1 MADTEE
7 YFPRGGKKPVFKEF
21 KQTSNFL
28 GTLERTEKKK
38 KKLKK
43 KSEGDDGYL
52 SDEISEFDVST
63 KNCAVGLSY
72 QIVKE
77 GLQILGR
84 VSQVLETRLQVSLPC
99 RMQGTVMACHIS
111 DAYNKLLEAYVGDQV
126 DSIKE
131 LRHMFRPGQYVAVR
145 VLEVDRANLMLSLMP
160 QHVNQG
166 KVHTEIEKGTIF
178 QAAVTSVEDH
188 GYVLDLGVPNTKAF
202 LPKKNAREDVEL
214 DVGYLTWCVVKSVT
228 PGSEHTV
235 VSLSSQGAALAPPL
249 RRKPARGVAAV
260 TPGASLEF
268 TVDKALENGIEGHIF
283 DGITSYVQ
291 RQHADRGK
299 GKKPTLGQK
308 VRAHLLYEMPTR
320 KAPYLTLRPIFETT
334 TTLEEEQTLKEGD
347 MVEDALVIKIT
358 SRSIVF
364 KLGSHGVG
372 TMSVKRVRAVDDLSD
387 EEIIAK
393 SYPIGSTHRV
403 RVLCYNLSD
412 YRYSVSDDPKTLNEK
427 YFTLR
432 QLNVGDIVEATESA
446 KSNGGVTLKV
456 GKLTGFVPM
465 THLTDAGVYIDPK
478 KPTAGP
484 KFKHKP
490 GHPIKARVL
499 ALDLDSNSLILTLK
513 PSLLDPEVEA
523 LSSYHQAEVGKA
535 YTGVIKLRNPA
546 VEALSS
552 YYQAEVGK
560 AYTGVIKA
568 DDDDDLTLKPSLLD
582 PAVEALSS
590 YHQAEV
596 GKAYTGVIKHAAED
610 YVLVSFFSGVSCFIP
625 RQYVTRD
632 AASLRAAFHQG
643 QIVKCTILKVDPENK
658 KMTGS
663 LTTAP
668 FWPAKKREVTEK
680 RKNKDESEV
689 PKKKQKVNSED
700 ETEKP
705 KEGKKKKDKKSKQ
718 ESETVETAEE
728 SPKKKKS
735 KSKSKEIIEEV
746 PEDDKIESDMEIDE
760 TEQKTKP
767 KKKKDKNKHIEETE
781 DITEEVE
788 TKKKKK
794 SKKVTEVITQDLED
808 NKASSESDHID
819 TDIPESD
826 EVLTPIDMQLVD
838 LSDCDTAKKCKKRVV
853 SLIRSIEARARR
865 IDVIDGK
872 ITDIEERGLHGK
884 NKKYH
889 TAMHA
894 EKNIVQERIK
904 ILAKALKKAQDKLK
918 EFPET
923 DESKEW
929 KKKDKKKKEIAE
941 VKEAVEDKT
950 IELNDDAKVDK
961 VSTKESKRKDK
972 AKEGKKSKAEA
983 AVVPELDVPSAKDFW
998 TMDVDTLN
1006 QNAQKEVESSSSSDE
1021 EDTTQPKK
1029 KRKKLTVS
1037 EKLAKARAEDER
1049 VRALELARGDAP
1061 ASVEGYERA
1070 LLASPDDS
1078 RLWISYM
1085 ALHLQATEIEKARAV
1100 ARRALSS
1107 ISFREE
1113 QEKLNVW
1120 LALLNLEN
1128 RFGTKETMQ
1137 KTLEEALQMNDTY
1150 EVHSKLLDI
1159 YADTAKVQELSTL
1172 IDLMTRRYKTSGC
1185 FTRCGAAAY
1194 RAGLVD
1200 AARRAMQHAIKVLDK
1215 REHVNV
1221 LVQFALL
1228 EASSGSRERAEAL
1241 FEQLLG
1247 AYPQRV
1253 DVCCTYVDMMVKAKE
1268 LEQCR
1273 QVLERMTSLK
1283 LPARKMKVLFKKWI
1297 EVEEKLGDEKQ
1308 IESVRQKAMEFIEKA
1323 KF

>member
-145 VLEVDRANLMLSLMP
+145 VLEVERANLMLSLMP

-202 LPKKNAREDVEL
+202 LPKKNASEDVEL

-291 RQHADRGK
+291 RQHADRGN

-432 QLNVGDIVEATESA
+432 QLSVGDIVEATESA
-446 KSNGGVTLKV
+446 KTNGGVTLKV

-513 PSLLDPEVEA
+513 PSLLDLE
-523 LSSYHQAEVGKA
+523 
-535 YTGVIKLRNPA
+535 
-546 VEALSS
+546 
-552 YYQAEVGK
+552 
-560 AYTGVIKA
+560 
-568 DDDDDLTLKPSLLD
+568 
-582 PAVEALSS
+582 VEALSS

-705 KEGKKKKDKKSKQ
+705 KEGKKKKDKKLKHD
-718 ESETVETAEE
+718 SETVETAEE

-746 PEDDKIESDMEIDE
+746 PEDDNIESDMEIHE
-760 TEQKTKP
+760 TEPKTKP

-781 DITEEVE
+781 VITEEVE

-794 SKKVTEVITQDLED
+794 SKKVTEEITQDLED

-889 TAMHA
+889 TAMHT

-923 DESKEW
+923 EESKEW
-929 KKKDKKKKEIAE
+929 KKKDKKKKEIAD
-941 VKEAVEDKT
+941 VKEAVEDKIT
-950 IELNDDAKVDK
+950 ELNDEGEVDK
-961 VSTKESKRKDK
+961 VSKKERKNKDK

-983 AVVPELDVPSAKDFW
+983 AVVTELDVPSAKDFW

-1029 KRKKLTVS
+1029 KRKKLSVS

-1049 VRALELARGDAP
+1049 VRALELAREAAP

-1159 YADTAKVQELSTL
+1159 YADTAKVQELSPL
-1172 IDLMTRRYKTSGC
+1172 IDLMTRRYQTASC

-1194 RAGLVD
+1194 RAGLGG

>member
-1 MADTEE
+1 MTSRLGAVVAQS
-7 YFPRGGKKPVFKEF
+7 GKRPLLTQEMRWTSVVGNGPSLE
-21 KQTSNFL
+21 KQ
-28 GTLERTEKKK
+28 
-38 KKLKK
+38 
-43 KSEGDDGYL
+43 
-52 SDEISEFDVST
+52 
-63 KNCAVGLSY
+63 
-72 QIVKE
+72 
-77 GLQILGR
+77 
-84 VSQVLETRLQVSLPC
+84 
-99 RMQGTVMACHIS
+99 
-111 DAYNKLLEAYVGDQV
+111 
-126 DSIKE
+126 
-131 LRHMFRPGQYVAVR
+131 FRPW
-145 VLEVDRANLMLSLMP
+145 
-160 QHVNQG
+160 
-166 KVHTEIEKGTIF
+166 
-178 QAAVTSVEDH
+178 
-188 GYVLDLGVPNTKAF
+188 GYAQRF
-202 LPKKNAREDVEL
+202 HSRE
-214 DVGYLTWCVVKSVT
+214 
-228 PGSEHTV
+228 
-235 VSLSSQGAALAPPL
+235 
-249 RRKPARGVAAV
+249 
-260 TPGASLEF
+260 PGA
-268 TVDKALENGIEGHIF
+268 
-283 DGITSYVQ
+283 
-291 RQHADRGK
+291 
-299 GKKPTLGQK
+299 GQK

-320 KAPYLTLRPIFETT
+320 KAPYLTLRPIFESTI
-334 TTLEEEQTLKEGD
+334 TLEEEQTLKEGD

-364 KLGSHGVG
+364 KLGAHGVG

-432 QLNVGDIVEATESA
+432 QLSVGDIVEATESA

-535 YTGVIKLRNPA
+535 YTGVIK
-546 VEALSS
+546 
-552 YYQAEVGK
+552 
-560 AYTGVIKA
+560 
-568 DDDDDLTLKPSLLD
+568 
-582 PAVEALSS
+582 
-590 YHQAEV
+590 
-596 GKAYTGVIKHAAED
+596 HAAED

-680 RKNKDESEV
+680 RKKNDESEV

-735 KSKSKEIIEEV
+735 KCKSKETIEEV

-767 KKKKDKNKHIEETE
+767 KKKKDKNKHIEETK

-794 SKKVTEVITQDLED
+794 SKKVTEEITQDLED

-853 SLIRSIEARARR
+853 SLIRSMEARARR

-918 EFPET
+918 EIPET
-923 DESKEW
+923 EESKEW

-941 VKEAVEDKT
+941 VKEAVEDKIT
-950 IELNDDAKVDK
+950 ELRDEGKVDK
-961 VSTKESKRKDK
+961 VNKKETKRKDK

-983 AVVPELDVPSAKDFW
+983 AVVTELDVPSAKDFW

-1006 QNAQKEVESSSSSDE
+1006 QNVQKEVESSSSSDE

-1029 KRKKLTVS
+1029 KRKKLSVS

-1049 VRALELARGDAP
+1049 VRALELAREAAP

-1100 ARRALSS
+1100 ARRALSA

-1172 IDLMTRRYKTSGC
+1172 IDLMTRRYKSGGC

-1297 EVEEKLGDEKQ
+1297 EVEEKFGDEKQ